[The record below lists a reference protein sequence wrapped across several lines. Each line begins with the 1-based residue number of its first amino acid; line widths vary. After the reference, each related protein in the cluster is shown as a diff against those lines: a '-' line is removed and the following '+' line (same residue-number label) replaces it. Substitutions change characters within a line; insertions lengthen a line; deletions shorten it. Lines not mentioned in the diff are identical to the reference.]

1 MASIAAS
8 AASVYSSPR
17 AGNNIN
23 YVDSVKKKYLSFL
36 KQLKDKKEK
45 LRSNYR
51 AGCILIVSG
60 ELHQL
65 GIWLLLFKLEV
76 MTGC

>member
-17 AGNNIN
+17 AGNNIS
-23 YVDSVKKKYLSFL
+23 YVDSVKKKCLSFL

-51 AGCILIVSG
+51 ARYMGV
-60 ELHQL
+60 
-65 GIWLLLFKLEV
+65 F
-76 MTGC
+76 